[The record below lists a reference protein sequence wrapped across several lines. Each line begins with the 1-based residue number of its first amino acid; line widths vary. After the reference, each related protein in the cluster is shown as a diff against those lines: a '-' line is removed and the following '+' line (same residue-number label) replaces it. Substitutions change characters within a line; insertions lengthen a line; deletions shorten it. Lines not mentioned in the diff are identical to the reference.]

1 MAQGASYVRFYNKDG
16 QLRYHPDDSYFADK
30 QVYSARLDG
39 REIRN
44 VSAFDVSEA
53 VSRATE
59 VQFERIQML
68 RDDTGGWALYLK
80 PENEPSFSI
89 RPDKNDINRF
99 FSTVKQDDRV
109 AAGAV
114 RNELAQKYYAL
125 AQAEPNLKVDLFGAM
140 PDGIDPLR
148 IKRVNVFKSKDDKI
162 LCVPV
167 IDGIDKVQPR
177 EVSKQQWQRMW
188 VAEDVAQYKTCLAA
202 TLFSDLLMQKT
213 EEQTVEKQ
221 QEEDAAVVRP
231 DVAAVR
237 PELQQ
242 YEELKEKHPDVIL
255 LFRHGGNY
263 EAYQDDVPSME
274 KTLGLEKIEFGNQK
288 EDVHAVKVSFPTD
301 MLDVYLPR
309 LVRSGARVAICD
321 AVENISADRKAGMS
335 LPQNAVSAAENMER
349 HTGIRM

>member
-1 MAQGASYVRFYNKDG
+1 
-16 QLRYHPDDSYFADK
+16 
-30 QVYSARLDG
+30 
-39 REIRN
+39 
-44 VSAFDVSEA
+44 
-53 VSRATE
+53 
-59 VQFERIQML
+59 
-68 RDDTGGWALYLK
+68 
-80 PENEPSFSI
+80 
-89 RPDKNDINRF
+89 
-99 FSTVKQDDRV
+99 V

-125 AQAEPNLKVDLFGAM
+125 EQAEPNLKVDLFGAM

-274 KTLGLEKIEFGNQK
+274 KTLGLEKIEFGWYLRK
-288 EDVHAVKVSFPTD
+288 ISPLVLAGYLAC
-301 MLDVYLPR
+301 ML
-309 LVRSGARVAICD
+309 AIWLQHL
-321 AVENISADRKAGMS
+321 AG
-335 LPQNAVSAAENMER
+335 L
-349 HTGIRM
+349 

>member
-1 MAQGASYVRFYNKDG
+1 M
-16 QLRYHPDDSYFADK
+16 
-30 QVYSARLDG
+30 
-39 REIRN
+39 
-44 VSAFDVSEA
+44 
-53 VSRATE
+53 
-59 VQFERIQML
+59 
-68 RDDTGGWALYLK
+68 YLK

-188 VAEDVAQYKTCLAA
+188 VAEDVAQIKGKYFQFRRPRFKVACL
-202 TLFSDLLMQKT
+202 TSNDLIMRKSPPQ
-213 EEQTVEKQ
+213 
-221 QEEDAAVVRP
+221 
-231 DVAAVR
+231 
-237 PELQQ
+237 
-242 YEELKEKHPDVIL
+242 
-255 LFRHGGNY
+255 
-263 EAYQDDVPSME
+263 
-274 KTLGLEKIEFGNQK
+274 
-288 EDVHAVKVSFPTD
+288 
-301 MLDVYLPR
+301 VYP
-309 LVRSGARVAICD
+309 VC
-321 AVENISADRKAGMS
+321 
-335 LPQNAVSAAENMER
+335 
-349 HTGIRM
+349 